1 MKDKLDNRPKGFG
14 YVEFADLESLKKA
27 LGLSEGQLAGRSV
40 RVSVAE
46 PRTSNILAILI
57 SQRNQEHLV
66 QTKLLRVNGEVVKF
80 FHLWNL
86 ATEWVD
92 LAVIEIE
99 NPEWVEISLAMMDDL
114 NVEK

>member
-1 MKDKLDNRPKGFG
+1 
-14 YVEFADLESLKKA
+14 
-27 LGLSEGQLAGRSV
+27 
-40 RVSVAE
+40 
-46 PRTSNILAILI
+46 
-57 SQRNQEHLV
+57 LV

-80 FHLWNL
+80 FHPWNL

-99 NPEWVEISLAMMDDL
+99 NPGWVEISLATMDDL